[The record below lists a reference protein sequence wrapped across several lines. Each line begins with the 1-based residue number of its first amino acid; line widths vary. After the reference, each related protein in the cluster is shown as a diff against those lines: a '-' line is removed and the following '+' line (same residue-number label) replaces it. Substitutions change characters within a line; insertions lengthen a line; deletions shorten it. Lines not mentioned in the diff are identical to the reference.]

1 MYGATWR
8 ERNFV
13 YYMLLR
19 NIVGVIARVLET
31 LGYSGRLGTRD
42 ARVLGAL
49 GALGALGYSGRS
61 GTRGAR
67 LLETLGCSGRLCT
80 QGARVLGAFGYAG
93 RLHWLKSVRL
103 KFRLAMV
110 MNLATSP
117 FSSIA
122 VENVWCAT
130 KGASEI
136 AAESS
141 RLWTLWNGVGKHF
154 RT

>member
-1 MYGATWR
+1 MKR
-8 ERNFV
+8 KELC
-13 YYMLLR
+13 LLHVTEKHSWCDR
-19 NIVGVIARVLET
+19 SGTRDARVLET
-31 LGYSGRLGTRD
+31 LGYSRRSGTRGVWVLETLGYSGRSATRD

-49 GALGALGYSGRS
+49 GYSGR
-61 GTRGAR
+61 
-67 LLETLGCSGRLCT
+67 SGRLCT